1 MILWEIARA
10 TGLVAVLVYTLT
22 AAWGTLLA
30 GRGVQSPKGA
40 VELHRALQMFGL
52 LLIVTHVV
60 ALVLDEYANVPLR
73 AVVGIDARVSIVLG
87 AIALWLAVL
96 LPLSFVLRKRKL
108 VSFKFWRA
116 LHYFA
121 YIFWGASMAH
131 GLWLG
136 TDTRN
141 PLVLTLYGL
150 GIALVVGAAVW
161 RFTGGAPTKEQRRTA
176 SSI

>member
-40 VELHRALQMFGL
+40 VELHQVLQSFGL
-52 LLIVTHVV
+52 LLIISHVV
-60 ALVLDEYANVPLR
+60 ALVLDQYANVPFR
-73 AVVGIDARVSIVLG
+73 SVVGIDSRPSIVLG
-87 AIALWLAVL
+87 AVALWLSIL
-96 LPLSFVLRKRKL
+96 LPLSFALRKRKR
-108 VSFKFWRA
+108 VSFRFWRG

-121 YIFWGASMAH
+121 YVFWAAAMIH

-136 TDTRN
+136 SDTGN
-141 PLVLTLYGL
+141 PVILALYGL
-150 GIALVVGAAVW
+150 GIALVVGAAAW
-161 RFTGGAPTKEQRRTA
+161 RFTGGAPPKSAKRTA
-176 SSI
+176 SDV

>member
-52 LLIVTHVV
+52 LLI
-60 ALVLDEYANVPLR
+60 
-73 AVVGIDARVSIVLG
+73 GIDSRVSIVLG

-96 LPLSFVLRKRKL
+96 LPLSFMLRKRKV
-108 VSFKFWRA
+108 VSFKFWRG

-121 YIFWGASMAH
+121 YVFWAASMAH

-150 GIALVVGAAVW
+150 GIALVVGSAVW

-176 SSI
+176 TNI

>member
-10 TGLVAVLVYTLT
+10 TGLVAVLIYTLT

-30 GRGVQSPKGA
+30 GRGVQSPKRA

-52 LLIVTHVV
+52 ILIITHVA
-60 ALVLDEYANVPLR
+60 ALVLDKYAKVPLL
-73 AVVGIDARVSIVLG
+73 AVIGIDARISIVLG

-96 LPLSFVLRKRKL
+96 LPLSFMLRKRKV
-108 VSFKFWRA
+108 VSFTFWRV

-121 YIFWGASMAH
+121 YIFWGAAMAH

-141 PLVLTLYGL
+141 PLILSLYGL
-150 GIALVVGAAVW
+150 GIALVVGAAAW

-176 SSI
+176 TNL